1 MPAGR
6 TGAFPAGMRACKRV
20 TCECASVRASAAFWL
35 KQGFPISNNTSLPTV
50 GNLCAVMARTK
61 LVAKKASSE
70 RILKKKLEKDCEQ
83 RVRAECARSS
93 KDGQVRLRPG
103 VKAMHEVMHYQ
114 NTTELLIQKV
124 SFQRVVR
131 ELCETIHSDIRFESQ
146 ALLALQEAAESYLVG
161 LFEDAN
167 LCTAHAKRI
176 TVRPQDIQLSRRI
189 RRDWLA

>member
-1 MPAGR
+1 
-6 TGAFPAGMRACKRV
+6 
-20 TCECASVRASAAFWL
+20 
-35 KQGFPISNNTSLPTV
+35 
-50 GNLCAVMARTK
+50 MARTK

-83 RVRAECARSS
+83 RVRAECPRSS
-93 KDGQVRLRPG
+93 KDGRLHPG

-176 TVRPQDIQLSRRI
+176 IVRPQDIQLSRRI

>member
-1 MPAGR
+1 M
-6 TGAFPAGMRACKRV
+6 
-20 TCECASVRASAAFWL
+20 
-35 KQGFPISNNTSLPTV
+35 
-50 GNLCAVMARTK
+50 
-61 LVAKKASSE
+61 AKKASSD
-70 RILKKKLEKDCEQ
+70 RILKKKLEKDREQ
-83 RVRAECARSS
+83 RGRAECAHSS

-103 VKAMHEVMHYQ
+103 VKAMQEVMHYQ
-114 NTTELLIQKV
+114 KTTELLIQKV

-131 ELCETIHSDIRFESQ
+131 ELCAKMMKSHIRFESQ

-189 RRDWLA
+189 RSWLA

>member
-1 MPAGR
+1 
-6 TGAFPAGMRACKRV
+6 
-20 TCECASVRASAAFWL
+20 
-35 KQGFPISNNTSLPTV
+35 
-50 GNLCAVMARTK
+50 MAKTK
-61 LVAKKASSE
+61 PVAKKASSE
-70 RILKKKLEKDCEQ
+70 RILKKKLERNCEQ

-93 KDGQVRLRPG
+93 KDGRLHPG

-131 ELCETIHSDIRFESQ
+131 ELCERISSGIRFESQ

-161 LFEDAN
+161 LFEDSK

-176 TVRPQDIQLSRRI
+176 TLFDKDVKLLRRI
-189 RRDWLA
+189 RGECLD